1 MLSCKAAWSWPEQ
14 RVRQRRASLFQ
25 DLPAARALAAQ
36 RCENQKQKA
45 KDHERNDHQRNHHS
59 NRGPAGICRALTR
72 HRGPA
77 YLSPLP
83 YAILSWPS
91 LDGETYIVQYRPTLN
106 TNTPWVTLTNS
117 LPADSGTN
125 ITFFVH
131 SNIVQCPTNASSFG
145 GGTNLDLPPEPNVAV
160 LLQGTGDTVAPVT
173 PLDDATILFLA
184 QHRVYPPYI

>member
-1 MLSCKAAWSWPEQ
+1 M
-14 RVRQRRASLFQ
+14 
-25 DLPAARALAAQ
+25 
-36 RCENQKQKA
+36 
-45 KDHERNDHQRNHHS
+45 
-59 NRGPAGICRALTR
+59 
-72 HRGPA
+72 
-77 YLSPLP
+77 
-83 YAILSWPS
+83 
-91 LDGETYIVQYRPTLN
+91 
-106 TNTPWVTLTNS
+106 TLTNS